1 MDKKDIHYSF
11 DEENLKDVMEQI
23 EADLRQAEEDKRL
36 GIPSK
41 PVYGM
46 INAGPPPCEVTI
58 TDASRQIAADTLLG
72 LGE

>member
-11 DEENLKDVMEQI
+11 DDENLEDVMQQI
-23 EADLRQAEEDKRL
+23 EADLKQAEEDERL
-36 GIPSK
+36 GIPPK

-58 TDASRQIAADTLLG
+58 TDASRQIMADSLLSF
-72 LGE
+72 GE

>member
-11 DEENLKDVMEQI
+11 DDENLEDVMQQI
-23 EADLRQAEEDKRL
+23 EADLKQAEEDERL
-36 GIPSK
+36 GIPPK
-41 PVYGM
+41 PIYGM

-58 TDASRQIAADTLLG
+58 TDASRQIMADSLLS